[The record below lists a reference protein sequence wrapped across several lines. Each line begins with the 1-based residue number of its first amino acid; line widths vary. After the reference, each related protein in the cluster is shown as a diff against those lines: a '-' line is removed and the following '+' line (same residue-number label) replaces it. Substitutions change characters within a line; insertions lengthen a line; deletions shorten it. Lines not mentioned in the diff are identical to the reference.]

1 MIKGDIDLT
10 TNLDFRRDEPYRN
23 RNKKYNGKSLPW
35 KRSKKESSYSLATLD
50 NSYYLTRNDPWNYST
65 TTYGTMSTRWT
76 TIRTNDSVPT
86 VTYINDN
93 IVAYQED
100 NHLTLNITVNDNA
113 LTRTSTFSTND
124 ELGYDSFNWHTISS
138 RTYRYDLALEDG
150 VSYIVDSD
158 SDSTMMNIR
167 AFGNGTDEEYTIIP
181 DDDYIWKIREKPF
194 PSEIIFGPKKSKE
207 NKETTLHYNWCC
219 GTKTIGKCKC
229 DRKQNPT
236 SKILD
241 LFRRSRKRKE
251 VIKVE
256 EMEDNHYNAVETIKN
271 TEYKRR
277 RRGHTLSPDRLLF
290 HSFLYNSKIKIPWLQ
305 KLNSRRYDDYME
317 ELRSGND
324 RMDEKDYNKYL
335 LDTTWVH

>member
-35 KRSKKESSYSLATLD
+35 KRSKKESSYSLATFD
-50 NSYYLTRNDPWNYST
+50 NSYLTRNDPWNYST

-181 DDDYIWKIREKPF
+181 DDDYIWKIKEKPF

-207 NKETTLHYNWCC
+207 DKETRLHYNWCC

-229 DRKQNPT
+229 DRKQNPI

-241 LFRRSRKRKE
+241 LFRRSRKIKE

-256 EMEDNHYNAVETIKN
+256 EMEDNHYNAVKAISGRNKFINSREEL
-271 TEYKRR
+271 EYLRR
-277 RRGHTLSPDRLLF
+277 RFWFRG
-290 HSFLYNSKIKIPWLQ
+290 NSGIKIPWLQ

-324 RMDEKDYNKYL
+324 RMDKKDYNRYL